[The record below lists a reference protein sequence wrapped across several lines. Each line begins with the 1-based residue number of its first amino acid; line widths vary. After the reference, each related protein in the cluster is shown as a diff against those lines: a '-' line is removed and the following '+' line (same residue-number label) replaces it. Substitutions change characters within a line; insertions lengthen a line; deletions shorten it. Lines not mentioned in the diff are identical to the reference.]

1 MSEALHTNQAAQ
13 ASGQDS
19 GQEADFTRA
28 HEAPVHVLF
37 VGPELAGTHAIF
49 KRRDEIVRCDHVAN
63 VTDALTVALM
73 QAETRA
79 FDCIM
84 VDMRHESD
92 GSPLHVVPLAA
103 ANVTASLVVL
113 AQPSKAEQF
122 QTMPGVSKVMIA
134 PVAPLDMITTI
145 VEAAPARPQEGDFI
159 QVKRSQPRNALG
171 ADTTDAAAKPA
182 QKTAVEPSAL
192 QHEPTAKAS
201 DVPAEH
207 AEKSA
212 VTKGFESSLALA
224 QEADQQVWQRFVPL
238 ANFLYKKLAI
248 VVLTALFLTFVTY
261 GAMIVFFMSSS
272 SWSLPFE
279 LSRGHA
285 LVEKTERDLSSL
297 QVRLNQIKQ
306 DLTVNSV
313 EQAQASRDE
322 RDGQLR
328 LTLTKRTVEEE
339 LLLQESARLEIQ
351 EHIARLKKVI
361 QDFNAVNGEGGF
373 AGTLSEAYAKRLI
386 TKKALNSGTL
396 AVLETL
402 HRMATVQNE
411 VSQKQLELQ
420 KVDRRVE
427 FLLSLLDEIPKPEV
441 TVITSAGS
449 DLAHLARE
457 VIEAKTQIS
466 GAQKRLSASNER
478 GEQLE
483 NSRQVVSNNLA
494 SLRKTPAARALDKP
508 VMVLF
513 VPYTNS
519 DRFTQGDPLYACVG
533 SIVVCRRVGTVGP
546 EIKGETTAVHP
557 LFGKPLRG
565 TFVEAEFDHAK
576 SVTNELMHVGR
587 APLFF

>member
-1 MSEALHTNQAAQ
+1 EAGFSRAA
-13 ASGQDS
+13 
-19 GQEADFTRA
+19 E
-28 HEAPVHVLF
+28 EPVHVLF
-37 VGPELAGTHAIF
+37 VGSELAGTHAIF

-103 ANVTASLVVL
+103 AKVTSTCVVL
-113 AQPSKAEQF
+113 AHPGNANAFEG
-122 QTMPGVSKVMIA
+122 MPGIDKIMIA
-134 PVAPLDMITTI
+134 PVAPMDMINTI
-145 VEAAPARPQEGDFI
+145 VSAAPERPTDGDFI
-159 QVKRSQPRNALG
+159 HVKRSQPINALG
-171 ADTTDAAAKPA
+171 AERVEEDVAP
-182 QKTAVEPSAL
+182 AVEAVGANAL
-192 QHEPTAKAS
+192 GEADTAETES
-201 DVPAEH
+201 S
-207 AEKSA
+207 EKSS
-212 VTKGFESSLALA
+212 VTKGFESSIALA
-224 QEADQQVWQRFVPL
+224 QEADQQIWQRFVPL
-238 ANFLYKKLAI
+238 ASFLYKKLAI
-248 VVLTALFLTFVTY
+248 IVLSALFLTFVTY

-306 DLTVNSV
+306 DQSVNGV
-313 EQAQASRDE
+313 ELVQAKRDA

-339 LLLQESARLEIQ
+339 LLLQESARLEIRD
-351 EHIARLKKVI
+351 HIARLKKVI
-361 QDFNAVNGEGGF
+361 ADFNSVNGNGGF
-373 AGTLSEAYAKRLI
+373 ASTLDEAYRKRLI
-386 TKKALNSGTL
+386 TRKALNSGTL

-402 HRMATVQNE
+402 HRVATVQNE
-411 VSQKQLELQ
+411 ISVKQLELQ

-427 FLLSLLDEIPKPEV
+427 FLMTLLEEIPKPEI

-466 GAQKRLSASNER
+466 SAAKRLSSAR
-478 GEQLE
+478 DRDRQLDH
-483 NSRQVVSNNLA
+483 SRQVVAENLA
-494 SLRKTPAARALDKP
+494 SLRKTPAARALDQP

-513 VPYTNS
+513 VPYTNT
-519 DRFTQGDPLYACVG
+519 DRFTQGKPLFTCVG
-533 SIVVCRRVGTVGP
+533 TIVVCRRVGTVGP

-565 TFVEAEFDHAK
+565 TFVEANFDHAK
-576 SVTNELMHVGR
+576 SVTKELMHVGR